1 MNNLKLKNVG
11 DDYNV
16 NIVTETETFTSEDT
30 FIEDRRKDFPDEIQN
45 LEEA

>member
-16 NIVTETETFTSEDT
+16 NTVTKTETFNSEDT
-30 FIEDRRKDFPDEIQN
+30 IIEDRRKDFPDENQN
-45 LEEA
+45 L